1 MENIFIV
8 LLYYLT
14 PFYLQSTCTIAHDTR
29 GMSVGESDVKI
40 GCLETGSAVSVRQRS
55 PDLTLRCRQRKRN
68 GGYVQT
74 TKTRTSFT
82 DKHCT
87 FN

>member
-1 MENIFIV
+1 MSSLEANERSE
-8 LLYYLT
+8 T
-14 PFYLQSTCTIAHDTR
+14 E

-55 PDLTLRCRQRKRN
+55 PLTIRCRQRKRN

-82 DKHCT
+82 E
-87 FN
+87 

>member
-1 MENIFIV
+1 MIFPAN
-8 LLYYLT
+8 LLTAAKHPAFSTNHLT
-14 PFYLQSTCTIAHDTR
+14 DTNTQ
-29 GMSVGESDVKI
+29 GMSVRESDVKI
-40 GCLETGSAVSVRQRS
+40 GCLETGSAVSVRQRYGH
-55 PDLTLRCRQRKRN
+55 LTLRCRQRKRN

-74 TKTRTSFT
+74 TKTRT